1 MPLSDHLKPDPQ
13 RAPTMAEIERARD
26 MYKNGFTV
34 ARCLAAG
41 NMSHGTFYYW
51 LDGGPFIGPTTDQS
65 AVGDDD
71 AGARMLPPIPRR
83 RAVLGKRRRPLAAS
97 TASLLARLTRT
108 AERAALDI
116 EQRLARPAAA
126 TPERE
131 RDLRMLASLVQ
142 SLRGLAALSPAGDA
156 GAARENEDDLPED
169 MDAFRET
176 LARRIHAL
184 VDEERAREQAEQA
197 EQAGQSGQAEP

>member
-1 MPLSDHLKPDPQ
+1 
-13 RAPTMAEIERARD
+13 
-26 MYKNGFTV
+26 
-34 ARCLAAG
+34 
-41 NMSHGTFYYW
+41 
-51 LDGGPFIGPTTDQS
+51 
-65 AVGDDD
+65 
-71 AGARMLPPIPRR
+71 MLPPIPRR
-83 RAVLGKRRRPLAAS
+83 RAVLGKRRKPLAAS

-142 SLRGLAALSPAGDA
+142 SLRGLVALSPAGDA
-156 GAARENEDDLPED
+156 GAARKDEDDLPED
-169 MDAFRET
+169 MDAFRER

-184 VDEERAREQAEQA
+184 VDAERAREQEEAEQTKSA
-197 EQAGQSGQAEP
+197 GPDRQAQA